1 MPDYQLSKIYKLH
14 CILEND
20 DEPLVYYGST
30 TEPYLSR
37 RLAGHIRKYK
47 CYLNNK
53 EDFITSFKL
62 FEKYGLDNVLITLVE
77 SYPCNSKI
85 ELHSRERF
93 YIENNKCCNKYI
105 PNRSREEWKEINK
118 DQLII
123 KKKEYI
129 KANKDY
135 FNEIQKEYRDAN
147 RQEINEK
154 QNKKFKCECNGK
166 YNNSGKK
173 RHLKSNKHITYLNS
187 LNNNI

>member
-62 FEKYGLDNVLITLVE
+62 FEKYGLDNLDVILIE
-77 SYPCNSKI
+77 EI
-85 ELHSRERF
+85 EKKLL
-93 YIENNKCCNKYI
+93 
-105 PNRSREEWKEINK
+105 K
-118 DQLII
+118 DKLFN
-123 KKKEYI
+123 YI
-129 KANKDY
+129 KND
-135 FNEIQKEYRDAN
+135 NSSL
-147 RQEINEK
+147 
-154 QNKKFKCECNGK
+154 NKK
-166 YNNSGKK
+166 YS
-173 RHLKSNKHITYLNS
+173 
-187 LNNNI
+187 